1 MATKSIKK
9 NYIYNLIYQIF
20 VLIVPILVTPYLSRV
35 LGPEGTG
42 QYSFTY
48 SLANYFI
55 LVAALGFGYYAQ
67 REIANHQN
75 DKSAKS
81 LIFWEIIIVR
91 TFSVGISLALNII
104 LNVTGVYGS
113 YSSLMWWWI
122 ILIAAQGFDI
132 TFLLQ
137 GNEEFAK
144 IAIRNVIVKIIS
156 IICIFLFVKNP
167 TDVYIYVICF
177 AGSTL
182 LGNLSLWPY
191 LFKMLCRVKFHDLKP
206 LRHLLPTL
214 RLFIP
219 TIAISVY
226 TVLDKTLIGLLVTGT
241 ETNIVN
247 GVEVITKISDLE
259 NGYYEQAEKIVKV
272 CMTVVTALGTVMIP
286 RNSNEYSCGN
296 LDKVKENVY
305 GATNFVWFMGVPLTL
320 GLAAIAGNLVPWF
333 LGEGYDKCVLLI
345 QLFTPLILIIGFS
358 NVFGLQY
365 LLPTQRDGKYTIAI
379 VLGAVINFALNI
391 VCIKYFMSYGA
402 VAASIAAE
410 LTVTVIMLI
419 YIRKEISFLKIL
431 KQSIKYL
438 IAGGIMFAAVYFTQT
453 VLKPT
458 ILFTFLLVLEGAVIY
473 FVILLCLKDK
483 YVLNVIKKLFGRFKR
498 KKKTA
503 VDVSDE
509 TLTKASELKQ
519 ENSKID
525 TKDDDD

>member
-1 MATKSIKK
+1 MSKSVKK

-67 REIANHQN
+67 REIANYQN
-75 DKSAKS
+75 DKSAQS

-91 TFSVGISLALNII
+91 LFSVGLSLAVNIVLNI
-104 LNVTGVYGS
+104 TGVYGA
-113 YSSLMWWWI
+113 YSPLMWWWI
-122 ILIAAQGFDI
+122 ILIVAQGFDI

-156 IICIFLFVKNP
+156 VVCIFLFVKKP
-167 TDVYIYVICF
+167 SDVYIYVICF

-206 LRHLLPTL
+206 LRHVMPTI

-241 ETNIVN
+241 ESNIVD

-286 RNSNEYSCGN
+286 RNSNEFASGN

-305 GATNFVWFMGVPLTL
+305 GATNFVWFMGVPLAL

-379 VLGAVINFALNI
+379 VLGAVVNLALNI
-391 VCIKYFMSYGA
+391 VCIKYLMSYGA

-410 LTVTVIMLI
+410 LTVTVIMIVLV
-419 YIRKEISFLKIL
+419 RKEISFLKIL

-438 IAGGIMFAAVYFTQT
+438 IAGVIMFVTVYFTQT
-453 VLKPT
+453 VMKPT
-458 ILFTFLLVLEGAVIY
+458 VLFTFLLILEGAVIY
-473 FVILLCLKDK
+473 FVVLLCLKDK
-483 YVLNVIKKLFGRFKR
+483 YVLNVIKKLSGRLKP
-498 KKKTA
+498 KKKTSVNA
-503 VDVSDE
+503 KEE
-509 TLTKASELKQ
+509 TFTDISESAQ
-519 ENSKID
+519 ENSGIE
-525 TKDDDD
+525 TKSDGE